1 VTAKTVLILGGGTGG
16 LVAASRLRRALD
28 KENRIVLVDR
38 SPYYTFQPSL
48 SWVMLGQRSLPR
60 ITRDLRDLRKK
71 RIEVKTAEIVS
82 LDLANKKVQ
91 FAKEEMAYDYLII
104 ALGAAYSDAEVPG
117 LNRAWTYYH
126 PDGADGIHEELP
138 LFSSGRIVLAAAAL
152 PYKCPPS
159 LYEGAFLLD
168 DYFRK
173 RRLRPNIDIHIYTP
187 EPTPLTQ
194 YGAETCERVTHLLRS
209 REIGFSG
216 GLQMKSV
223 DHDKRLIEFQAGEL
237 APFDMLIAA
246 PVHVLPPVLSEAGLA
261 GADGWL
267 AADRETLLTAAA
279 DVYAIGD
286 CNSVPIADGQTL
298 PKSGVFA
305 HGEAEVVARNLAAQI
320 VGRDSI
326 WAFGGQGAC
335 FMETGGGHGAYLSG
349 NFYTDPPQVAM
360 GGPSRLMHWAK
371 VGSERVWLWRWF

>member
-1 VTAKTVLILGGGTGG
+1 VAAKTVLVLGGGTGG
-16 LVAASRLRRALD
+16 LVAASRLRRTLD

-48 SWVMLGQRSLPR
+48 SWVMLGRRSLPR

-71 RIEVKTAEIVS
+71 GIEVKTAEVVS
-82 LDLANKKVQ
+82 LDTANKKVQ
-91 FAKEEMAYDYLII
+91 LAKEELTYDYLIM
-104 ALGAAYSDAEVPG
+104 ALGATYSDAEVPG
-117 LNRAWTYYH
+117 LNRAWTFYH
-126 PDGADGIHEELP
+126 PDGADGIREELP

-173 RRLRPNIDIHIYTP
+173 RRLRANIDIHICTP
-187 EPTPLTQ
+187 EATPLTQ
-194 YGAETCERVTHLLRS
+194 YGTEASERVAHLLRS
-209 REIGFSG
+209 RDIGFSG

-223 DHDKRLIEFQAGEL
+223 DHDKRLIEFQAGEP

-246 PVHVLPPVLSEAGLA
+246 PVHVLPPVLSEARLA
-261 GADGWL
+261 DADGWL
-267 AADRETLLTAAA
+267 GVDRETLLTAAA

-286 CNSVPIADGQTL
+286 CNSVPIANGQTL

-305 HGEAEVVARNLAAQI
+305 HGEAEVVARNLSAEI
-320 VGRDSI
+320 VGRDPI

-349 NFYTDPPQVAM
+349 NFYADPPQVTM
-360 GGPSRLMHWAK
+360 GGPNRLMHWAK